1 MKNDEDVVVHVE
13 RLKYLLENNFAKVMS
28 KKEQKFIFGIMNEG
42 KGPIRQKHHKW

>member
-28 KKEQKFIFGIMNEG
+28 EKGQKFIFGTMNEG
-42 KGPIRQKHHKW
+42 KEPIRQKDHKW